1 MILTY
6 YNILFAFS
14 ILFLFMIAI
23 RWQLRIDIDFA
34 VFFILVP
41 LDILGYIKISEAETI
56 REAILANEFVYIGG
70 SFLQLFAMLIVC
82 DLCQIKLKPIVRV
95 SLFGISTAIF
105 LSTLTVGHNG
115 LFYKSVQIVERNGI
129 TVLLKEYGP
138 VHTVFYVMI
147 IVYMITTIWALIY
160 GRLKKPDAS
169 IKNINVMTIVM
180 FISVFA
186 FFAGRALT
194 KDIEF
199 TPATFVLAEIV
210 FLFIAHRTRLY
221 HITGDIAANVLE
233 NGSDGLICF
242 DLDKALL
249 VSNGTARNFIPEL
262 KTSRADYPLD
272 QDIKAFAD
280 INDLIDEF
288 ANNGHI
294 SDGSM
299 LIIGETYYHI
309 LIDHIK
315 DGKKDVGYYV
325 VLRDITTKQKYLE
338 SIEELNAK
346 IQESADAAIAADN
359 AKSVFLAQ
367 MSHEIRT
374 PINAVLGMN
383 EMILRESNDS
393 NILSYASGIDTSGR
407 TLLFLINSILDFS
420 KIEDGKMEI
429 VPVVYETIPFIY
441 NLSES
446 ISNLAGDKNIKF
458 KVEVDNTLPLKM
470 HGDDVRLTQVIVNLL
485 SNAVKYTDEGSVTL
499 IINRSEKQSESEENI
514 IIHVEVRD
522 TGIGI
527 RKEDTERMFQSF
539 ERLDITRNRNVEGTG
554 LGMTIVYKLLDLMG
568 SHINVDSEYGK
579 GSTFWFDIPQGIASK
594 DCVGNYGEQA
604 SLRKLREKKNI
615 TFSAPDARILV
626 VDDNALNIKVAH
638 NFLKLCNIV
647 PDEVMTGEDAIA
659 KMRENTYDI
668 VFLDHMMPGMDGV
681 ETLRK
686 LQEESLIPDN
696 TKMIVFTA
704 NAIEGSR
711 EMYLDL
717 GFDDY
722 ISKPVE
728 LDSMI
733 SKLEKYLN
741 KEDD

>member
-6 YNILFAFS
+6 YTILLAFS
-14 ILFLFMIAI
+14 ILFLFVLTI
-23 RWQLRIDIDFA
+23 RWQLRIDIDFV
-34 VFFILVP
+34 VFFILIP
-41 LDILGYIKISEAETI
+41 LYIFGYLKIAESETI
-56 REAILANEFVYIGG
+56 REAILANELVYIGG
-70 SFLQLFAMLIVC
+70 SFLQMIAMLIVC
-82 DLCQIKLKPIVRV
+82 DLCHIKLKPIVRA
-95 SLFGISTAIF
+95 SIFGLSAAVF

-115 LFYKSVQIVERNGI
+115 LFYKSVTLVKRNGVS
-129 TVLLKEYGP
+129 VLLKEYGP
-138 VHTVFYVMI
+138 IHTVFYVMI
-147 IVYMITTIWALIY
+147 VAYMFVTLWALIY
-160 GRLKKPDAS
+160 GRLKKPEAS
-169 IKNINVMTIVM
+169 IKSINALTICM
-180 FISVFA
+180 FISVFS
-186 FFAGRALT
+186 FFGGRAIT

-199 TPATFVLAEIV
+199 TPASFILSEIV

-221 HITGDIAANVLE
+221 HLTGDIASNVLE
-233 NGSDGLICF
+233 NGSDGLIFF
-242 DLDKALL
+242 DPDKALL
-249 VSNGTARNFIPEL
+249 VANDTARNILPEL
-262 KTSRADYPLD
+262 KNSRTDYALD
-272 QDIKAFAD
+272 LSVKAFAE
-280 INDLIDEF
+280 INGLLDDFIKYGE
-288 ANNGHI
+288 I
-294 SDGSM
+294 PQGSM
-299 LIIGETYYHI
+299 LEINEAYYQI
-309 LIDHIK
+309 VIENIV
-315 DGKKDVGYYV
+315 DGKRKVGYYV
-325 VLRDITTKQKYLE
+325 VLRDITVKQKYLE
-338 SIEELNAK
+338 SVEKLNSQ
-346 IQESADAAIAADN
+346 IQESANAAIAADN
-359 AKSVFLAQ
+359 AKSKFLAQ

-383 EMILRESNDS
+383 EMILRECNDS

-429 VPVVYETIPFIY
+429 VPVDYDTVPFIY

-446 ISNLAGDKNIKF
+446 ISNLAGDKKIKF
-458 KVEVDNTLPLKM
+458 KVEVDNSLPQGL

-499 IINRSEKQSESEENI
+499 IISRSEKHADSDNDVML
-514 IIHVEVRD
+514 HVEVRD

-554 LGMTIVYKLLDLMG
+554 LGMTIVYKLLELMG
-568 SHINVDSEYGK
+568 SHINVESEYGK
-579 GSTFWFDIPQGIASK
+579 GSTFWFDIPQGISNADSI
-594 DCVGNYGEQA
+594 GNYGEQA
-604 SLRKLREKKNI
+604 SLQKLREKKNI

-638 NFLKLCNIV
+638 NFLKLCKIV
-647 PDEVMTGEDAIA
+647 PDEVMTGEDAIE
-659 KMRENTYDI
+659 KMRENKYDI

-681 ETLRK
+681 ETLKK
-686 LQEESLIPDN
+686 LQEESLIPDS
-696 TKMIVFTA
+696 TVMIVFTA

-711 EMYLDL
+711 EMYLEL

-741 KEDD
+741 KED